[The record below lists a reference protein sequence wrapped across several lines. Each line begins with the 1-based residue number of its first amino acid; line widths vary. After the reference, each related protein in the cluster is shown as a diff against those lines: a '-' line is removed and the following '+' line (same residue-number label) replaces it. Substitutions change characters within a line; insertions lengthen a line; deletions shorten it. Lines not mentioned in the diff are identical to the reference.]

1 MSSSRVI
8 QKELNLVKKLI
19 KNEIIEEKTISD
31 LYKYIFNSNGKK
43 LRAKLS
49 LISSSLNKRKNHKR
63 LKLAAVIELLHT
75 ATLIHDDVVDESQ
88 TRRGVKSVNNI
99 WSNAHGV
106 LIGDYIYSKAFILMV
121 EIGETTILQELA
133 NATNDISKGEL
144 IQLDALQN
152 TRISLED
159 LKAISYFKTGRLFEA
174 SAKTGAIL
182 AGGDKS
188 FVNNI
193 SKCAKYLGILFQI
206 KDDLLDYSLNEKII
220 GKPVF
225 QDMKEGKVTYP
236 FYFAYKNGDKKNKE
250 KLKSYL
256 GKNKFNINSAYKLID
271 QLGGI
276 IETEH
281 LAFEY
286 LDKAKHSAN
295 SIKNKHI
302 KEEMLKLIDS
312 ALYRKK

>member
-1 MSSSRVI
+1 MSSSPVI

-43 LRAKLS
+43 LRARLS

-121 EIGETTILQELA
+121 EIGETAILQELA

-144 IQLDALQN
+144 LQLDALQN

-206 KDDLLDYSLNEKII
+206 KDDLLDYSLNETII

-286 LDKAKHSAN
+286 LDKAKQSAN

>member
-144 IQLDALQN
+144 IQLGALQN

-286 LDKAKHSAN
+286 LDKAKQSAN

-312 ALYRKK
+312 AIYRKK

>member
-286 LDKAKHSAN
+286 LDKAKQSAN